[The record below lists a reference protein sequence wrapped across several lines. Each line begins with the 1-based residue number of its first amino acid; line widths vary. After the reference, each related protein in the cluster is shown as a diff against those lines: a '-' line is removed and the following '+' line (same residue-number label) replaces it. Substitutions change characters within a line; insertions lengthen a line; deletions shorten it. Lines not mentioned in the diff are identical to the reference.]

1 MRLLL
6 LPTLL
11 LCAVVQAQDAPPP
24 PPLDTSGIDAA
35 ADAVAPP
42 PALPPPRSAP
52 PPPDFEQLPPKQQP
66 PDAVQPEVSI
76 RPGKDGGRVEEY
88 RENGRLLY
96 VRVVPERGIP
106 YVLIDSDNDGEVDR
120 APPGTNEVLP
130 VFYDIKLPKRDQDG
144 E

>member
-1 MRLLL
+1 MRTV
-6 LPTLL
+6 TLL
-11 LCAVVQAQDAPPP
+11 FLVAATAAQAQDAPPP
-24 PPLDTSGIDAA
+24 PPLDTSEIDVA

-42 PALPPPRSAP
+42 PPPAEP
-52 PPPDFEQLPPKQQP
+52 LPPKQLS

-96 VRVVPERGIP
+96 VRVVPKRGIP

-120 APPGTNEVLP
+120 APAMSNEVLP
-130 VFYDIKLPKRDQDG
+130 VFYDIKLPKRDAAAED